1 MSEIIHLDNSKNIDK
16 ETKLNGICNIIFNCT
31 NSIHKYH
38 PKYGIPSF
46 YLNEILDNYN
56 EKDDLDTG
64 ISIVLYILMKEQF
77 IALDEFPERLG
88 FPPELLE
95 NAQSALYDDYEQ
107 LVLKDAPYKLLRIIL
122 QNDLTHDVEDGIID
136 LLEEMRNN
144 FKLGIE
150 NNG

>member
-1 MSEIIHLDNSKNIDK
+1 
-16 ETKLNGICNIIFNCT
+16 
-31 NSIHKYH
+31 
-38 PKYGIPSF
+38 
-46 YLNEILDNYN
+46 
-56 EKDDLDTG
+56 
-64 ISIVLYILMKEQF
+64 V
-77 IALDEFPERLG
+77 DEFPERLG

-95 NAQSALYDDYEQ
+95 MAQSALYDDYEQ
-107 LVLKDAPYKLLRIIL
+107 LVLKDKPYKLLRTIL